1 MSTSEITI
9 NGVVLSAIGATLL
22 SGSYASLLT
31 PAPLK
36 DFVENDDPLKD
47 GTDVIVPGTNGE
59 DDTTIPKVKE
69 RDVTLTFLIQGATK
83 STFLANYSVFVAQL
97 HKGAVT
103 LTVPELNATYHL
115 LYSNS
120 TQFDNY
126 RLNACKLAVKFR
138 EPNPANRS

>member
-1 MSTSEITI
+1 MSASEITM
-9 NGVVLSAIGATLL
+9 NGIALSTMGSTLL

-47 GTDVIVPGTNGE
+47 GIDVIVPGTNGE
-59 DDTTIPKVKE
+59 DDTTTPKVKD

-83 STFLANYSVFVAQL
+83 SAFLANYSAFVAQL
-97 HKGAVT
+97 HKGAVI

>member
-1 MSTSEITI
+1 MNEITL
-9 NGVVLSAIGATLL
+9 NGIALSTMGTTLL

-47 GTDVIVPGTNGE
+47 GTDVIVPGTEG
-59 DDTTIPKVKE
+59 DLTTPKIKE
-69 RDVTLTFLIQGATK
+69 RDVTLTFLIQGVTK
-83 STFLANYSVFVAQL
+83 SDFLSNYSAFVAQL
-97 HKGAVT
+97 HKGAVD
-103 LTVPELNATYHL
+103 LTITELNSTYHL

-126 RLNACKLAVKFR
+126 RLNACKIAVKFR
-138 EPNPANRS
+138 EPNPSNRS